1 MEERLIDDFTIED
14 CQKYLANNPDG
25 KYSREVIDIMTR
37 LLQASAQKKNDFVTE
52 FNRFFATQRYE
63 EAFAICLKYLQE
75 SDDKAVALEKADQV
89 ILKLKDRIQ
98 VSTSNPIS
106 YDWLIDQL
114 VLKGYDEMK
123 YDQSVLI
130 WKMVRVKLATAGDST
145 LITSKCLI
153 NQFFRTMLALFVT
166 IFACMTASML
176 IFGIGEDVMIPV
188 GIVLGILIFVFGM
201 ARIRKIGRQPEKM
214 LRVIA
219 NIIVENI
226 SNGRL

>member
-1 MEERLIDDFTIED
+1 MEERIIDDFTIED

-25 KYSREVIDIMTR
+25 KHSQEVFDIMTR
-37 LLQASAQKKNDFVTE
+37 LLQASAQRKNDFVTE

-63 EAFAICLKYLQE
+63 EAFSICLRYLQE
-75 SDDKAVALEKADQV
+75 SDDKAIALEKADHV
-89 ILKLKDRIQ
+89 IPKLKDRIQ
-98 VSTSNPIS
+98 FSTTNPVS

-123 YDQSVLI
+123 YDQSGLI
-130 WKMVRVKLATAGDST
+130 WKMVRVKLATVGEST

-153 NQFFRTMLALFVT
+153 NQFFRTILAMIVAV
-166 IFACMTASML
+166 FACIVASSF
-176 IFGIGEDVMIPV
+176 IFGIGEDIMIPV
-188 GIVLGILIFVFGM
+188 GIVLGILIYVFGM
-201 ARIRKIGRQPEKM
+201 VRIRKIGRQPEKM

-226 SNGRL
+226 SSGRL